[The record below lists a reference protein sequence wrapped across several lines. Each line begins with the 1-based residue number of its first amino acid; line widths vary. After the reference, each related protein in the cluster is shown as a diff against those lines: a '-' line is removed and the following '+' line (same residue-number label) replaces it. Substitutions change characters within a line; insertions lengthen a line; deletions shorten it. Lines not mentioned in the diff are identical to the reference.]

1 MTARKRE
8 EVAAFLM
15 HLAELLGGGGESK
28 EELVT
33 SLRARGLDTDAVLA
47 DFKQILEEHAPVWR
61 REAEIAR
68 RAAVEGLQRSVV
80 SPAASRATLV
90 ETINQIVAAMRQLGA
105 PVEAGAYHRDFREAT
120 EEDLRSLVAD
130 LQAQLESL
138 RRPK

>member
-8 EVAAFLM
+8 EAVVFLNN
-15 HLAELLGGGGESK
+15 LAELLGGGEESK
-28 EELVT
+28 EELVA

-61 REAEIAR
+61 KEAGIAR
-68 RAAVEGLQRSVV
+68 RAALEELQHSVV
-80 SPAASRATLV
+80 SPVPSRATLV
-90 ETINQIVAAMRQLGA
+90 ETINQIVTAMRELGA
-105 PVEAGAYHRDFREAT
+105 PVEAGAYYRDFREAT

-130 LQAQLESL
+130 LQVQLESL